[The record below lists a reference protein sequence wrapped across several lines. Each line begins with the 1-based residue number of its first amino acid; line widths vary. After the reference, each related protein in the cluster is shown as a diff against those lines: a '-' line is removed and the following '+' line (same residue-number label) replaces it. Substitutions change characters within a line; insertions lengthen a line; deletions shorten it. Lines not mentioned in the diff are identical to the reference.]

1 LPEAQPAFVSIKNP
15 ALIATPHE
23 SLPFVENYM
32 HAAQELNNVQPV
44 DKEQNRKQKPIEIR
58 GVKRG
63 DSFKINENR
72 YQVFISSNAN

>member
-1 LPEAQPAFVSIKNP
+1 
-15 ALIATPHE
+15 
-23 SLPFVENYM
+23 M
-32 HAAQELNNVQPV
+32 HAAQELNMVQPV

-72 YQVFISSNAN
+72 YQVTCFIYARF